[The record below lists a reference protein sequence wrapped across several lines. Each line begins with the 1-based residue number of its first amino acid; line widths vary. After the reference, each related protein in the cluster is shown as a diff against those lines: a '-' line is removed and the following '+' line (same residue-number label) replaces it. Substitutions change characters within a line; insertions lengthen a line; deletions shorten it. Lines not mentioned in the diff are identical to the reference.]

1 MKCYSSLPII
11 LLFYVRFFLMQ
22 IFKLI
27 VLNRYLFY
35 FGYTIGWRTKRLRNK
50 FRFWI
55 SNLCSIL
62 SSRGGFQ
69 MDLRGLRVP
78 SSRAR
83 DSNVILCRF
92 VFIRITLLTTSVG
105 PFDYDDA
112 KLLKNEKIIE
122 GQAIKS
128 HRYRR

>member
-50 FRFWI
+50 FRFLI
-55 SNLCSIL
+55 SNLCSVL

-69 MDLRGLRVP
+69 MDLWGLRVP

-83 DSNVILCRF
+83 DSNVIIYRF
-92 VFIRITLLTTSVG
+92 VFIRIATITSVG

-112 KLLKNEKIIE
+112 KLLKKMKKIIE